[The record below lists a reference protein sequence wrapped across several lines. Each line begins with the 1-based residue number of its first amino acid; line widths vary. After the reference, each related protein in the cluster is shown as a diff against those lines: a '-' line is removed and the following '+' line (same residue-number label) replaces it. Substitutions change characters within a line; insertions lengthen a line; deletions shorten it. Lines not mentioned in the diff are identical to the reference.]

1 VTGLA
6 QFDPDVLMVFDS
18 KKIARELADING
30 VPAKVMRSEEEIMFM
45 KDQQAQQQQLA
56 QLLQAA
62 PVVAN
67 SAKTLT
73 ETAALAGNQPS
84 PLPI

>member
-1 VTGLA
+1 
-6 QFDPDVLMVFDS
+6 
-18 KKIARELADING
+18 
-30 VPAKVMRSEEEIMFM
+30 M

-56 QLLQAA
+56 QLLEAA